1 MSPMWVAMLAPIL
14 CTMPE
19 TTGHYLLGVGA
30 KIKFSEEVIEEESGK
45 VTYNVANDTKQGMK
59 SLDILAIQ
67 QEITSYRPTA
77 N

>member
-45 VTYNVANDTKQGMK
+45 GD
-59 SLDILAIQ
+59 L
-67 QEITSYRPTA
+67 
-77 N
+77 